1 MKKTYMIKKLTDKDS
16 ILDVLMSC
24 SSSLF
29 NQKLNNKS
37 FLSDLAKKF
46 YNNAHVI
53 KICYDNDLVGFSAY
67 YCNDLKAQNAF
78 LSMIVILKK
87 YQSMGAG
94 SALLEYTIEDCKNAG
109 MKNLILEV
117 DKKNETAIK
126 FYLKKRF
133 IFVNKETESSLFMS
147 LSIN

>member
-1 MKKTYMIKKLTDKDS
+1 M
-16 ILDVLMSC
+16 MSC

-29 NQKLNNKS
+29 NQTLNNKS
-37 FLSDLAKKF
+37 FLSDLAEKF

-53 KICYDNDLVGFSAY
+53 KICYDDDLVGFSAY
-67 YCNDLKAQNAF
+67 YCNDFKGKNAF
-78 LSMIVILKK
+78 LSMIIILKK
-87 YQSMGAG
+87 YQSIGAG

-117 DKKNETAIK
+117 DKKNESAIK
-126 FYLKKRF
+126 FYLKKGF
-133 IFVNKETESSLFMS
+133 IFANKETESSLFMS